1 MSSGVKPDITGGLT
15 KAKKALSLDRSLLR
29 MKEQNGD
36 AFTYNFELTYSVLF
50 NIAESYTLNEMY
62 AEALSTYSLITKNKK
77 FPNVNRLKLNVGNI
91 YFKLGKFSKAIKM
104 YKMALDQVPRNQTE
118 LRLKITHNIG
128 ILFIKM
134 GQYSDAAIRFE
145 FIMSEKGDWKTGL
158 HLILCY
164 YAIGDA
170 IGMRRAF
177 QLLLE
182 NAEHLNEDENDD
194 KTVNDAFKRDELYV
208 YENKIRKLAEKNIL
222 MAANLIASLIE
233 DDFNEGYNW
242 CLDVIKNSAYSK
254 LASELDFNKAVMFLR
269 QSDSNQAIESLKYF
283 EKKESPI
290 ATNAVINLSFIYLL
304 VSYFFCYIFNDGL
317 SLLSNA
323 YNYPF
328 TEGPRRHQLQLIFF
342 MW

>member
-77 FPNVNRLKLNVGNI
+77 FPNVNRLKMNVGNI
-91 YFKLGKFSKAIKM
+91 YFRLGKFSKAIKM

-134 GQYSDAAIRFE
+134 GQYSDAASRFE
-145 FIMSEKGDWKTGL
+145 LIMSEKGDWKTGL

-164 YAIGDA
+164 YAIGDV

-182 NAEHLNEDENDD
+182 NAEHLNEDETDD
-194 KTVNDAFKRDELYV
+194 KNSNEAFKRDELYL
-208 YENKIRKLAEKNIL
+208 YEKKTRQLAEKNIL

-304 VSYFFCYIFNDGL
+304 VICVIFWYWLNFYKRWTVHSYGAQNEPL
-317 SLLSNA
+317 AKS
-323 YNYPF
+323 
-328 TEGPRRHQLQLIFF
+328 
-342 MW
+342 